1 MIIIT
6 YDISDNSLRTKF
18 SRFLSKFG
26 YRLQYSVYEIK
37 NSKRMLALIEVE
49 IREKFSK
56 KFGETD
62 SVMVFN
68 LSKQCKIKKY
78 GYAVNDDEDLI
89 IIS

>member
-1 MIIIT
+1 
-6 YDISDNSLRTKF
+6 
-18 SRFLSKFG
+18 
-26 YRLQYSVYEIK
+26 
-37 NSKRMLALIEVE
+37 MLALIEVE

-68 LSKQCKIKKY
+68 LSKQCKVKKY